1 MRIISD
7 SRLIGLSNID
17 FQSIKHI
24 FASHPDI
31 ERAIL
36 YGSRA
41 KGTFRTGS
49 DIDITLSGSA
59 LTLRDLNQI
68 EAALDDLM
76 LPYSFDVSLLASL
89 DNQELLEHI
98 ERVGLLLYRKSREN
112 R

>member
-7 SRLIGLSNID
+7 SRLTGLSDND

-24 FASHPDI
+24 FASHPDV
-31 ERAIL
+31 ERVIL

-41 KGTFRTGS
+41 KGTFRNGS

-68 EAALDDLM
+68 ETALDDLM
-76 LPYSFDVSLLASL
+76 LPYSFDVSLLANI

-98 ERVGLLLYRKSREN
+98 ERVGLLLYRKSMEN